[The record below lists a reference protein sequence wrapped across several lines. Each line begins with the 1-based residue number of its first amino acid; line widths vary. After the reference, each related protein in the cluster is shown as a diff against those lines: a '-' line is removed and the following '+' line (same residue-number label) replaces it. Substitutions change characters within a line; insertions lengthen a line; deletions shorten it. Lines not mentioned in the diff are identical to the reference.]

1 VWVSVTQNVC
11 VCMCACEAPSLLT
24 LVCIWRP
31 LTIYMWVY
39 IYVYVCMCLW
49 ETEYLLLKMCVFVSA
64 ASVCVCV
71 CRTSLLKM
79 CVYKCAC
86 EAPMLLTYICIWR
99 PLAIYVCIYI
109 YIYIYMLVC
118 LCVCVCE
125 SLLLKKCDMTQSC
138 VWHDS
143 DSSWDTT
150 HLYDELSTKTI
161 FMMSGPQLIIK
172 MSWLV
177 IKMRWL
183 PIGYPMCCGQLI
195 IKTRMSWLIMGYP
208 MLIDRNPPPR
218 EVFLF
223 AMFPHKELCDR
234 GPPSKNL
241 YQVRRGGS
249 SYSRFLMR
257 EHSN

>member
-1 VWVSVTQNVC
+1 MSGVSLQNVC
-11 VCMCACEAPSLLT
+11 VCEC
-24 LVCIWRP
+24 RQ
-31 LTIYMWVY
+31 
-39 IYVYVCMCLW
+39 
-49 ETEYLLLKMCVFVSA
+49 
-64 ASVCVCV
+64 CVCV
-71 CRTSLLKM
+71 CRSSLLKM
-79 CVYKCAC
+79 CVYMCVRHPCSWRKYVF
-86 EAPMLLTYICIWR
+86 EGLLLFMCVY
-99 PLAIYVCIYI
+99 IYI
-109 YIYIYMLVC
+109 YIYIYVC
-118 LCVCVCE
+118 LCVCVCVCE

-138 VWHDS
+138 VWH

-183 PIGYPMCCGQLI
+183 PMGYPMCCGLLI
-195 IKTRMSWLIMGYP
+195 IKMSRISMGYP

-223 AMFPHKELCDR
+223 TVFPHKEPWDR

-241 YQVRRGGS
+241 YQVLRGGS

-257 EHSN
+257 KHSK

>member
-1 VWVSVTQNVC
+1 MYMYVC
-11 VCMCACEAPSLLT
+11 VCERQSISYSKC
-24 LVCIWRP
+24 V
-31 LTIYMWVY
+31 
-39 IYVYVCMCLW
+39 CLW
-49 ETEYLLLKMCVFVSA
+49 VPP
-64 ASVCVCV
+64 VCVCV
-71 CRTSLLKM
+71 CVELPYSKCVYTSVRVRHPCSWRIYVSEGLLLFM
-79 CVYKCAC
+79 CV
-86 EAPMLLTYICIWR
+86 
-99 PLAIYVCIYI
+99 YI